1 MTIDKEEKQKEV
13 LVVAQ
18 LPQQPAKEVIGE
30 DGKHY
35 VFMTIEEA
43 LTEILANIR
52 EIKKSVA

>member
-1 MTIDKEEKQKEV
+1 MTIDKEEKPKEV

-18 LPQQPAKEVIGE
+18 LPQQPAKEVIVE